1 MKRCN
6 KCTNK
11 VDLQK
16 RRVKTGFKRVE
27 FGGKMKCEQIEYDSE
42 NE

>member
-1 MKRCN
+1 MEKCN

-16 RRVKTGFKRVE
+16 EEWKQGLRGWSFE
-27 FGGKMKCEQIEYDSE
+27 GKMKREEIEYNTE
-42 NE
+42 ND